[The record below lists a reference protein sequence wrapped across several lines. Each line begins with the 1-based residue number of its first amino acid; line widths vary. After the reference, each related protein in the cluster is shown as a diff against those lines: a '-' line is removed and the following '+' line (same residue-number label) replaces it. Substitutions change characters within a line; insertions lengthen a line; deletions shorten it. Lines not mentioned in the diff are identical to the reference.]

1 MTKEVYINAIRSQ
14 LRAPTIY
21 LKRSVRDVRV
31 NNYNAYMLM
40 AWQAN
45 FDNQFILDT
54 YACVA
59 YVAAYVTK
67 SFKGISEILR
77 HANDEVQQ
85 GNLDLKKQMSLIGN
99 KFLNWVEISVQE
111 AVYICLKLHMK

>member
-45 FDNQFILDT
+45 IDIQFILDT
-54 YACVA
+54 YACAA

-67 SFKGISEILR
+67 SFRGISEILR
-77 HANDEVQQ
+77 HANEEIQQ
-85 GNLDLKKQMSLIGN
+85 GNSNIMLVSLN
-99 KFLNWVEISVQE
+99 R
-111 AVYICLKLHMK
+111 AT